1 MNTLI
6 ITPTC
11 RLPTEYGE
19 FQMTGFVDQDGKE
32 HAALTVGEL
41 ATGDPILTRIH
52 SECLTGDAFHSLRCD
67 CGSQLVAAMQAVQLA
82 QQGIIIYLRQE
93 GRGIGLANK
102 IRAYQQQDNGLDT
115 VEANLSLG
123 LPADNRHYA
132 VAAEILRYFHIS
144 KIRLMTNNPHKIQE
158 LKFHHFDIVER
169 IPLHT
174 GECDSNRQYLMT
186 KFAKMGHWQD

>member
-6 ITPTC
+6 VTPAC

-19 FQMTGFVDQDGKE
+19 FQMTGFVDTDGRE
-32 HAALTVGEL
+32 HAALTLGKLNTDE
-41 ATGDPILTRIH
+41 PILTRIH

-67 CGSQLVAAMQAVQLA
+67 CGAQLAAAMRAVQQQ

-123 LPADNRHYA
+123 LPADNRHYET
-132 VAAEILRYFHIS
+132 AAEILHYFHIQ
-144 KIRLMTNNPHKIQE
+144 KICLMTNNPNKIQQIKLHNIE
-158 LKFHHFDIVER
+158 VVQR
-169 IPLHT
+169 IPLHA
-174 GECDSNRQYLMT
+174 GECDINRKYLMT
-186 KFAKMGHWQD
+186 KFEKMGHWQN